1 MSVDPSSALDTDSDS
16 SPDTEVIIKN
26 KNRVEE
32 ELPFSEPE
40 PEPSSDLSLGTQIM
54 LDLCFIDPNTSAS
67 SCGTELIVDVIEES
81 EPKKV
86 SLRNVTL
93 ILTACPHLSLQPSCN
108 HDGL

>member
-40 PEPSSDLSLGTQIM
+40 PSSEFKSY
-54 LDLCFIDPNTSAS
+54 
-67 SCGTELIVDVIEES
+67 V
-81 EPKKV
+81 
-86 SLRNVTL
+86 
-93 ILTACPHLSLQPSCN
+93 
-108 HDGL
+108 